1 MTTSNPPTTPPA
13 TAPVVLELMPKEL
26 SNSVGAFVVAVT
38 AAARVVAGVAVVGSN
53 CAALAGPFT
62 LPLAAVVDGVLL
74 AEVDVAVIL
83 AEAGSATAV
92 VDLVAVKVV

>member
-1 MTTSNPPTTPPA
+1 M
-13 TAPVVLELMPKEL
+13 MPKEL

-62 LPLAAVVDGVLL
+62 LPLAAVVDRVLL

-83 AEAGSATAV
+83 AEAGSATAAAV